1 MGKKVIKIFILTTI
15 IVMLLII
22 GLLTIYIL
30 RFKDA
35 DKQIQNET
43 SNIKKEIKIE
53 KAGILNRSLPNA
65 EKEEVIRGIIFIGDK
80 EDKKLIS
87 SAYFVNFDKQEN
99 KISFYNFP
107 GDMIFE
113 VSNELHKD
121 ISTSLADIPQVLK
134 LSHLYKYS
142 QNKQGLKA
150 GMLMLEDYLDLGMSR
165 YLFLSN
171 TDAEKIFY
179 FNAKGDS
186 TFLQSFVNDI
196 INGSNKNKS
205 EFVASVYNDKLTDIK
220 KKAYVN
226 ILKKLKDV
234 KTENIKFTTLKG
246 EKLDNGVVIN
256 KEMISQSLS
265 SESE

>member
-15 IVMLLII
+15 IVMLFII
-22 GLLTIYIL
+22 GLLTVYIF
-30 RFKDA
+30 RFKDI
-35 DKQIQNET
+35 DKQTQKEA
-43 SNIKKEIKIE
+43 SNIKKETKFE
-53 KAGILNRSLPNA
+53 KNGVLNRSLPNV

-80 EDKKLIS
+80 DDEKLIS

-107 GDMIFE
+107 GEMIFE
-113 VSNELHKD
+113 VSNELYKG

-142 QNKQGLKA
+142 KSKQGLKA
-150 GMLMLEDYLDLGMSR
+150 GMLMLEDYLGLGLSH
-165 YLFLSN
+165 YLFLKSE
-171 TDAEKIFY
+171 DAEKIFY

-205 EFVASVYNDKLTDIK
+205 EFVASVYNDKFTDIK

-226 ILKKLKDV
+226 ILKSLKDV

-256 KEMISQSLS
+256 KEMISQSLPS
-265 SESE
+265 ASK